1 MGFME
6 KGQSAAKIG
15 RRSWIPIAFIV
26 ATYGGLTLVM
36 GQNGVIGLLVPLAA
50 SAVMLVG
57 MLFENEE
64 KIDIFSL
71 LMPILSYA
79 AVVSVFAM
87 LIRDNLTDGLIN
99 AVIKPLP
106 MLFPGVI
113 SFGIWLS
120 VRLGKNR
127 SFAIAFS
134 AALGTIFWLIV
145 AGINIKHITGKLDIE
160 QIRAVLDAF
169 FEPLRA
175 ALASV
180 TIDYKGNGVQV
191 YGDNEIAGMIAIAK
205 RTFIGSLGAVMMIAA
220 YIVTLIARI
229 FAALSGLPSLFPSE
243 EHDEIAFVPVEEDPD
258 DIDILVERIRFPWR
272 IEISTVSAVV
282 ALAAYAVRIIFGHPE
297 KTLTMVTV
305 AENLMILLMP
315 GLVYVGIRAALTS
328 LAGKSRGMFGF
339 RSRNGNPVFA
349 VLLIIIAAVLFF
361 ISPSAPFMLFAAN
374 GAVDIFSENFRR
386 AEALH
391 YDDADDRKE

>member
-1 MGFME
+1 M
-6 KGQSAAKIG
+6 KKISGG
-15 RRSWIPIAFIV
+15 RAEMHDPLWMPIAIAIAALGGITLSMKSLGAAGLFI
-26 ATYGGLTLVM
+26 
-36 GQNGVIGLLVPLAA
+36 PLAA
-50 SAVMLVG
+50 SAVTLVG
-57 MLFENEE
+57 VLSADGTRSR
-64 KIDIFSL
+64 IIRL
-71 LMPILSYA
+71 L
-79 AVVSVFAM
+79 SVFLM
-87 LIRDNLTDGLIN
+87 NLGGV
-99 AVIKPLP
+99 VIAAFLDTGSFSDAFVSLAIISLP
-106 MLFPGVI
+106 ALFPGVI
-113 SFGIWLS
+113 TFGIWLS
-120 VRLGKNR
+120 VRRGKNR

-134 AALGTIFWLIV
+134 AALGTVFWLIV

-180 TIDYKGNGVQV
+180 TIDYKGTGVQV

-205 RTFIGSLGAVMMIAA
+205 RTFIGSLGAVMMIAS

-229 FAALSGLPSLFPSE
+229 FAAFSGLPSLFPSE

-272 IEISTVSAVV
+272 IEISTVSAAV
-282 ALAAYAVRIIFGHPE
+282 ALAAYAVRMIFGHPE

-315 GLVYVGIRAALTS
+315 GLVYVGIRAAFTS